1 MIWTIKI
8 KLLSGRYADADW
20 EGSLEIESSS
30 SLLALHYAIQRA
42 VNFDNDHLYRFFVAR
57 TPRSRETIDLDDES
71 SVTIEQV
78 FPLEKGRKLF
88 YLFDFGASW
97 LFQVSRSRKKPFE
110 AKQGIEYPRLVGQ
123 TGEKPEQY
131 PGWDE

>member
-8 KLLSGRYADADW
+8 KLLSGSYADADW

-42 VNFDNDHLYRFFVAR
+42 VDFDNDHLYRFFVAR

-71 SVTIEQV
+71 GVAIEQV

-97 LFQVSRSRKKPFE
+97 
-110 AKQGIEYPRLVGQ
+110 
-123 TGEKPEQY
+123 
-131 PGWDE
+131 